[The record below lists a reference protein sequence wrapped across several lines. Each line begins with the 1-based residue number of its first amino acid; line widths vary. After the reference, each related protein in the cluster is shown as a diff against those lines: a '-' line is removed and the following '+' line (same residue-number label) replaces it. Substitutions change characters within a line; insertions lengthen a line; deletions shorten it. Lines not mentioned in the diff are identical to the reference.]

1 MKTILLPIFLFSY
14 LNILCQQWIDQQYA
28 YDSTLN
34 ETYGTSN
41 DFNGNNVSLAMD
53 IYEPKCPVNSQI
65 SRWPLL
71 IVIHGGAF
79 IEGSKNDASVQD
91 YCKEFARRGYVTASI
106 SYRLG
111 FISDENTWSCN
122 YPSYN
127 CLFASDTAEWIRANY
142 RGIQD
147 AKGALR
153 YLINRNQQ
161 FSIDTNNVFLVGE
174 SAGSFIALGVGLMND
189 MQERPSAT
197 FALPSLPAPNANMS
211 NCTHNVGEVF
221 AASIS
226 RPDLGDI
233 DGGIEPSQVHYT
245 IKGIGNMFGA
255 MFNNL
260 LINHPANIA
269 KPAIYSYHQPCDII
283 VPIGSKEVFW
293 GLDWCMT
300 NGYNCYAIANTP
312 IVHGSQAISDWNNQ
326 GNFGYNIQNNFTA
339 NNFPNQFAFVPGSC
353 LDQANN
359 PCHAYDNMNLRQ
371 LQMATFFAPMISSN
385 ELCQSLSL
393 IEPTYYFNLYP
404 NPSHDE
410 VSLYTN
416 VTGRINLEILDLAGK
431 SILTTY
437 NTSGSISLV
446 NLKQGIYLVKVQS
459 DGKTVGLI
467 RLIKN

>member
-1 MKTILLPIFLFSY
+1 MKTILLPIFLLSY
-14 LNILCQQWIDQQYA
+14 LNILCQQWIDQHYA

-34 ETYGTSN
+34 EPYGTSI
-41 DFNGNNVSLAMD
+41 DFNGNTVNLAMD

-189 MQERPSAT
+189 MQERPSST

-221 AASIS
+221 TASIS

-233 DGGIEPSQVHYT
+233 DGDIEPSQVHY
-245 IKGIGNMFGA
+245 GYREYVRGNVQQ
-255 MFNNL
+255 
-260 LINHPANIA
+260 LID
-269 KPAIYSYHQPCDII
+269 KP
-283 VPIGSKEVFW
+283 
-293 GLDWCMT
+293 
-300 NGYNCYAIANTP
+300 
-312 IVHGSQAISDWNNQ
+312 
-326 GNFGYNIQNNFTA
+326 
-339 NNFPNQFAFVPGSC
+339 SC
-353 LDQANN
+353 Q
-359 PCHAYDNMNLRQ
+359 CR
-371 LQMATFFAPMISSN
+371 
-385 ELCQSLSL
+385 
-393 IEPTYYFNLYP
+393 
-404 NPSHDE
+404 
-410 VSLYTN
+410 
-416 VTGRINLEILDLAGK
+416 
-431 SILTTY
+431 
-437 NTSGSISLV
+437 
-446 NLKQGIYLVKVQS
+446 
-459 DGKTVGLI
+459 
-467 RLIKN
+467 